1 MTVRDGMDALIIG
14 GGRMGSALGSL
25 MAQQGRRVELWV
37 RSEARAQEI
46 NETHRNTAYLP
57 EVTLSPKLRATTA
70 LAESIPRA
78 PLLIMALPSTAFR
91 EVARAVGDVVEG
103 DQIIVHTTKG
113 FEVDTFKRMS
123 QILREETCALKVGV
137 LSGPTIAAEILAG
150 HPAGA
155 LVASGFDE
163 VITKFQALV
172 EGSFFRVYGGRDVTG
187 TEIAGAFKNVV
198 AVATGAV
205 DGMGFGGTTKWL
217 LVTRGLNEMGQLGVA
232 MGADVLTFGG
242 LVGVGDLAATCAS
255 GNSVNYQ
262 LGLRLSR
269 GEKLADIVETLPSAA
284 EAIPTTDAIMRN
296 ASRLGLELPIVSV
309 VYGLLHGELSLEACL
324 ARLMSIPVGS
334 ELAAFG
340 PN

>member
-1 MTVRDGMDALIIG
+1 MTVRQGTDVLVLG
-14 GGRMGSALGSL
+14 GGRMGTALGSL
-25 MAQQGRRVELWV
+25 IARLGRRVKLWV
-37 RSEARAQEI
+37 RDEDRAREL
-46 NETHRNTAYLP
+46 NEEHVNKAHLP
-57 EVTLSPKLRATTA
+57 GLELDPKLLATTE
-70 LAESIPRA
+70 LAESIRET
-78 PLLIMALPSTAFR
+78 PLIVMALPSQAFR

-113 FEVDTFKRMS
+113 FEVDSFKRMS
-123 QILREETCALKVGV
+123 QVLREETCVLKVGV

-155 LVASGFDE
+155 LVASPYDE
-163 VITKFQALV
+163 VINKFQALV
-172 EGSFFRVYGGRDVTG
+172 EGSYFRVYGGRDVTG

-205 DGMGFGGTTKWL
+205 DGLGFGDTTKWL

-232 MGADVLTFGG
+232 MGGDVLTFGG
-242 LVGVGDLAATCAS
+242 LAGIGDLAATCAS
-255 GNSVNYQ
+255 PKSVNYQ
-262 LGLRLSR
+262 LGRRLSE
-269 GEKLADIVETLPSAA
+269 GKTLEEVVASLPSAA

-296 ASRLGLELPIVSV
+296 ADRLGLKLPIVSV
-309 VYGLLHGELSLEACL
+309 VYAMLHQEMSLQECL
-324 ARLMSIPVGS
+324 EQLMSIPVGS